1 LQDENL
7 SHPIPQQLSLG
18 VTLSDD
24 TRFENF
30 YVAAD
35 GHNTEVVAALRAQVQ
50 AQHQPFIYLWGPSG
64 SGLSHLLQA
73 GCHYAQQC
81 GLAIQYLP
89 LLELARYTPDEL
101 FAELESLDYL
111 ALDDLQAVAG
121 KPDWELALFRLY
133 NILREKNK
141 RLLIASQI
149 NSRELPLHLEDLRS
163 RLQWG
168 LTYHLEPLS
177 DDEKRHALQA
187 RARAR
192 GLELGDEL
200 AHYLLQ
206 RLPRDTHELFRQLH
220 HLDCASLAEQRKLT
234 IPFVKK
240 ILNL

>member
-1 LQDENL
+1 M

-24 TRFENF
+24 ARFENF
-30 YVAAD
+30 YVAAE
-35 GHNTEVVAALRAQVQ
+35 GRNTEIVAALRAQVYSQ
-50 AQHQPFIYLWGPSG
+50 TQPFIYLWGASG

-73 GCHYAQQC
+73 GCHHAQQH

-89 LLELARYTPDEL
+89 LLELASYTPDEL
-101 FAELESLDYL
+101 FVGLESLDYL

-121 KPDWELALFRLY
+121 KEEWELALFRLY

-141 RLLIASQI
+141 RLLIASHI
-149 NSRELPLHLEDLRS
+149 NARELPLHLEDLRS

-168 LTYHLEPLS
+168 LTYHIEPLI
-177 DDEKRHALQA
+177 DDEKRNALQA

-192 GLELGDEL
+192 GIELSDEV

-240 ILNL
+240 ILSL